1 MELRHLITQFIYR
14 IEPKPEGGFIAHSSD
29 PNISPLEAPTRA
41 ELQQK
46 IQAAIA
52 ASLAAQFPGLKLP
65 LQNQQTKFNFHIE
78 SKPGGG
84 FTIHSADPNTPP
96 VEGTQEEVESHL
108 AEKLITVA
116 EKLSPELRQ
125 ALAAQGVSGNV
136 KVLVSSKTLTLKGGS
151 QGFSIGPGQDPLSTG
166 AAAKAGDELA
176 AAATTPGA
184 DLAGTISNAPIAP
197 ERSSSIFR
205 FLMAVLVVAMVLYFF
220 LYHR

>member
-1 MELRHLITQFIYR
+1 MELKRLITQFVYR
-14 IEPKPEGGFIAHSSD
+14 IEPKPEGGFIAHASD
-29 PNISPLEAPTRA
+29 PSIPPLEAPTRE

-46 IQAAIA
+46 IQAAIG

-65 LQNQQTKFNFHIE
+65 LNQETKFNFHIE
-78 SKPGGG
+78 SKPGGT
-84 FTIHSADPNTPP
+84 FTIHSADPSATP
-96 VEGTQEEVESHL
+96 VEGTQQEVESHF

-151 QGFSIGPGQDPLSTG
+151 QGVSLGLGRDLAPTG
-166 AAAKAGDELA
+166 TTAQAGDDLA
-176 AAATTPGA
+176 GVATTPGA
-184 DLAGTISNAPIAP
+184 DLAGTISNSPIAP
-197 ERSSSIFR
+197 ERSNSIFR
-205 FLMAVLVVAMVLYFF
+205 FLLAVAVIAMLLYFF